1 MAAAWMVG
9 VRRLGDTILRRN
21 LLLGQ
26 ETDVFSRAWLQE
38 QARFHSFLAVV
49 GSHVAGI
56 QVEVQALGEVH
67 L

>member
-1 MAAAWMVG
+1 MVG

-26 ETDVFSRAWLQE
+26 ETDV
-38 QARFHSFLAVV
+38 AVV